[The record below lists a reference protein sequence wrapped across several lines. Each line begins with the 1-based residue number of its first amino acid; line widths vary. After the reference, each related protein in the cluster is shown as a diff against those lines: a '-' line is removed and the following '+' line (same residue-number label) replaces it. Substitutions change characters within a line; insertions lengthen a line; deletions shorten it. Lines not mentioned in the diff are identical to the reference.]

1 MNQLNTLKLRLRDK
15 IGYGMGNFTY
25 GIISQAIA
33 TYIVF
38 FGTNI
43 LKISGTLIG
52 FAVSFSVVWDAL
64 TDPFMGYI
72 SDHTVSKR
80 FGRRH
85 LYLII
90 GIVGMAITNLLVWQ
104 IQPQWPD
111 FVKFILL
118 LLLLLVIKTF
128 TTIYTTP
135 YTALGA
141 ELSEDYNERTSIQGI
156 RTMFFLLGIMT
167 ATVAGLAIF
176 FNPTSDYPVGQ
187 DNPAAYTN
195 MSLFATILAILFALA
210 CIITSFKYIP
220 YMGRTQVDTKN
231 RTSVKKVFISF
242 YQTFKNR
249 YFKWVA
255 FAYLFANISSAMLS
269 TLGLYVYTYTFKL
282 NNIESSLAIG
292 IVLAL
297 AVISQPMWIAISKRL
312 DKRPAVFI
320 SLGVSIFCSMIFV
333 ALVLAKDFVAEHSY
347 LVHMM
352 SVILGAG
359 VGGMFSLPLSMIADS
374 IDYQELQ
381 DGHRSEGTYYGV
393 LTLAYKMSQSFA
405 IFILGVFID
414 VSRFD
419 ADLMTQTDFTR
430 TVLGLAIGFGCLI
443 AFFLAL
449 ACYKQYDLNQDK
461 VDQMQAIIKENRA
474 RLKS

>member
-1 MNQLNTLKLRLRDK
+1 MNQLRQLKVNLKDK

-43 LKISGTLIG
+43 LKISGTMIG

-90 GIVGMAITNLLVWQ
+90 GIAGMAVTNLMIWQ

-111 FVKFILL
+111 LLKFICLL
-118 LLLLLVIKTF
+118 VLLLVIKTF
-128 TTIYTTP
+128 ITIYTTP
-135 YTALGA
+135 FTALGA
-141 ELSEDYNERTSIQGI
+141 ELSEDYNERTAIQGI

-176 FNPTSDYPVGQ
+176 FNPTSEYPVGQ

-195 MSLFATILAILFALA
+195 MSLFATILAVLFALV
-210 CIITSFKYIP
+210 CIVTSYKYIP
-220 YMGRTQVDTKN
+220 YIGRVQVDTKN
-231 RTSVKKVFISF
+231 RASVKKVFRSF
-242 YQTFKNR
+242 YKTFENR

-255 FAYLFANISSAMLS
+255 LAYLFANISSALLS

-292 IVLAL
+292 IVLLL
-297 AVISQPMWIAISKRL
+297 AVLSQPMWIAISKRL
-312 DKRPAVFI
+312 DKKPAVII
-320 SLGVSIFCSMIFV
+320 SLGVSIFCSLIFV
-333 ALVLAKDFVAEHSY
+333 ALVVVKDFVALHSY
-347 LVHMM
+347 MVYGM

-359 VGGMFSLPLSMIADS
+359 VGGMFSLPLSMIADA
-374 IDYQELQ
+374 IDYQELK
-381 DGHRSEGTYYGV
+381 DGYRSEGTYYGV

-405 IFILGVFID
+405 IFILGIVID
-414 VSRFD
+414 LSRFNS
-419 ADLMTQTDFTR
+419 DLSVQTGFTR
-430 TVLGLAIGFGCLI
+430 TILGLAIGFGCLV
-443 AFFLAL
+443 AFSLAL
-449 ACYKQYDLNQDK
+449 MCYRQYDLNQTK
-461 VDQMQAIIKENRA
+461 VNEMQKIIQKNRA
-474 RLKS
+474 NR